1 MIILK
6 LIFIGFLFVVFMGIF
21 FVVRFL
27 GNFQSMMKQFKNGQ
41 TYNGSNT
48 NSRSYNNNRT
58 GQDSVYKEDTSS
70 KTKIIPKDEGEYVD
84 FVEVKE

>member
-27 GNFQSMMKQFKNGQ
+27 GNFQSMMKQFKNKQ

-48 NSRSYNNNRT
+48 NNRSYNNNRT
-58 GQDSVYKEDTSS
+58 GQDSVYKADTSS

-84 FVEVKE
+84 FEEVKE